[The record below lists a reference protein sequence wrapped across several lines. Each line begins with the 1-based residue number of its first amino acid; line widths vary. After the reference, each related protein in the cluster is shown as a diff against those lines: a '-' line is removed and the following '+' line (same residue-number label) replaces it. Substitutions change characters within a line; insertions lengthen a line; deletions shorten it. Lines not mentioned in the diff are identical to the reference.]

1 MVGYVVSREE
11 EVMGKRAMIS
21 RNKAWRLA
29 LAENRVIKTNDSLT
43 SFPTIEMRDARIV
56 DLNAAGLPW
65 AIVQAS
71 P

>member
-1 MVGYVVSREE
+1 
-11 EVMGKRAMIS
+11 MGKRAMIS